1 MKASKVL
8 KMLSALAQE
17 NRLAVFR
24 LLIQEGPDGLPA
36 GTIADILQI
45 QPATLSFHLS
55 QLSNAGLIEPEKDGR
70 VVRYAAKYKS
80 VKKLMTYLN
89 DNSYK
94 KRQKAVMREPI
105 TEDAESEEE

>member
-1 MKASKVL
+1 MKSTKVL

-24 LLIQEGPDGLPA
+24 LLIQEGPQGLPA

-55 QLSNAGLIEPEKDGR
+55 QLSNAGLIESEKDGR
-70 VVRYAAKYKS
+70 SIRYAAKYKS
-80 VKKLMTYLN
+80 IKKMASYLT
-89 DNSYK
+89 DNSFK
-94 KRQKAVMREPI
+94 KRQKEVMHESV
-105 TEDAESEEE
+105 SEELDNDDD

>member
-24 LLIQEGPDGLPA
+24 LLIQEGPQGLPA

-55 QLSNAGLIEPEKDGR
+55 QLSNAGLIESEKEGR

-80 VKKLMTYLN
+80 VKKMMSYLN

-94 KRQKAVMREPI
+94 KREKSVMRESLDEI
-105 TEDAESEEE
+105 NAEEDK